1 MFDATAEGPTDSISV
16 PSDSHIKFVQI
27 VSQYRR
33 RYTVAYG
40 TQCITSRTGGF
51 EDTITDWALDGKDP
65 YDDRSDRIGVANFTN
80 SYIATIAANDS
91 PASLLNSPL
100 QYQSLDVNDQFEMYV
115 IYFVGD
121 PQQPDL
127 ARVIGKVSW
136 YWGGNVVF
144 VSNSG
149 AYSLN
154 PFHPFP
160 TNFSGS
166 PAGDPMRPYTGLAK
180 VLETDRAPCPEF
192 NPPSCDPGG
201 TGKLLVVDA
210 VTDMSGIRTV
220 ARAIML
226 ACLREQ

>member
-1 MFDATAEGPTDSISV
+1 
-16 PSDSHIKFVQI
+16 
-27 VSQYRR
+27 
-33 RYTVAYG
+33 VAYG

-51 EDTITDWALDGKDP
+51 EDTITGWALDGKDP
-65 YDDRSDRIGVANFTN
+65 YDDRPDRIGVANFTN

-166 PAGDPMRPYTGLAK
+166 PASDPMRPYTGLAK
-180 VLETDRAPCPEF
+180 VLETDWAPCPEF

-201 TGKLLVVDA
+201 TA
-210 VTDMSGIRTV
+210 E
-220 ARAIML
+220 A
-226 ACLREQ
+226 ACRRRGYRYEWDPDSCTCNYIGMP